1 MKIEIRPLDV
11 TKWHGHKGKESFA
24 RPKTINVLVDGETR
38 QYATGLDY
46 VNKTFQDPD
55 FPDNDKKKITEAE
68 YYSRLLKVDLSAI
81 YMEDVL
87 HSFWDSQ
94 NPKVKLEN
102 RTMFFD
108 TDIPMEYIK
117 IKVMKASKF
126 VANSMKEWE
135 EGHFP
140 YATHVITDETE
151 EIETKANKVQLKN
164 NAIIELS
171 NTPADRKIQLVLILD
186 GKNLRGAS
194 DNTVLVEVNK
204 LVEKKPEEVL
214 RFLKMNKEKL
224 ALNSLVIEALQ
235 KNVLKKVGHKIMY
248 YESVIGG
255 DVNEVISYLQLEENQ
270 DLKLRIMSAIL

>member
-1 MKIEIRPLDV
+1 MKVEIRPLDV

-87 HSFWDSQ
+87 HPFWDSQ

-214 RFLKMNKEKL
+214 RFLKMNKEEL

-270 DLKLRIMSAIL
+270 DLKLRIMSAIS